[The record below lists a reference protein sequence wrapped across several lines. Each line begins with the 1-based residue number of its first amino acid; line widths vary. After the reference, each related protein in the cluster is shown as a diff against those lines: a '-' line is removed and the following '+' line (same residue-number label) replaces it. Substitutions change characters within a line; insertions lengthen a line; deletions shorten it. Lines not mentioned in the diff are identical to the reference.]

1 MGNSTVVGISF
12 AVAILGLIGLILY
25 NANRINSIEKQL
37 ETV

>member
-1 MGNSTVVGISF
+1 MKDTVVIGIAF
-12 AVAILGLIGLILY
+12 TVALLGIISLILY